1 MAETTTDTP
10 ANVDGDHADDGD
22 GFAPITSQADLTR
35 IITERVSRERAK
47 YADFDDLKAKA
58 ERFDELAD
66 ANKSEIEKANEKA
79 AQAAR
84 ESEQARAEAL
94 RWKVAAKHGITDED
108 AELFLHGT
116 DEDTLTKQAKRLQ
129 ERASDRKRQGNHVPR
144 EGTNTSAPKTD
155 DMREF
160 TRNLFGKGD

>member
-10 ANVDGDHADDGD
+10 ATVDGETTDDGD

>member
-10 ANVDGDHADDGD
+10 ETVDGDPTDDGD